1 AAEAGEEA
9 LKQLLERRFD
19 EIDLLV
25 IYIDGMQFGEH
36 HIISAVGVDRAG
48 HKHVLGIHYGS
59 SLEARASRCGRRCF
73 YRSHCEECFR
83 TASAAFLLKRLL
95 IVMFCDNA
103 GHRWSGNSI
112 QQIGYLQSWTAC
124 VSFAG

>member
-1 AAEAGEEA
+1 MA
-9 LKQLLERRFD
+9 LLRMFP
-19 EIDLLV
+19 
-25 IYIDGMQFGEH
+25 
-36 HIISAVGVDRAG
+36 
-48 HKHVLGIHYGS
+48 
-59 SLEARASRCGRRCF
+59 ARAPNVRFSRTDDVPYVGRSSGQDAAGGEGISREGRRTSR
-73 YRSHCEECFR
+73 RSVGALMR